1 MKFRVEVI
9 CVNDEGTEQRHGM
22 MEVERRELA
31 METLGLSLA
40 EGKAILRGVQD
51 FVASQQI
58 RADLKRQRNCPNCGQ
73 RYHSKEA
80 GTSTVETVFG
90 PVAVPSPRWERCSCQ
105 TEGPKTFRPTAAWL
119 KGRTSPE
126 RLYLEVKWGS
136 LIPCE
141 KVVDL
146 LKEVLPVSG
155 STNQETVREHLQ
167 SVAEQMEA
175 EFGEEKQPDPVK
187 PDEDPELPLPDGPM
201 TVGLDGGYVRAA
213 HKEGFFE
220 VIAGR
225 SVVAFRRREGDAVPP
240 PKSFGFVQTYDSKPR
255 RRLWELMKSQGM
267 QENQQVVFL
276 SDGSEDIRQVREY
289 LHPNSEHVID
299 WFHITM
305 RLTVLQQQTK
315 ALEQQRPETAAATSK
330 RLESIKHLLWHGN
343 VEEACERMTN
353 LLIDLDLI
361 RDHFTA
367 ADKLA
372 TGLAEFETY
381 IRNNQESI
389 PNYGERYRQ
398 GETIS
403 TAFVESTVN
412 QVVSRRFVKKQQM
425 HWTLRGAHLLLQTRT
440 KVLNN
445 ELEKIFQRWYPS
457 FRLEAK
463 AARPPGSRCSRAQG
477 DTSRYGKLCTLRRAE
492 AYFWY
497 SERPESAFRHPFI

>member
-1 MKFRVEVI
+1 MRFRVEVI
-9 CVNDEGTEQRHGM
+9 CVNDEGTEQRHGV
-22 MEVERRELA
+22 MEMERRELA

-51 FVASQQI
+51 FVASQQTSE
-58 RADLKRQRNCPNCGQ
+58 DLQRRRSCPNCGQ

-90 PVAVPSPRWERCSCQ
+90 PVAVPNPRWERCSCQ
-105 TEGPKTFRPTAAWL
+105 SEGPKTFRPTAAWL

-126 RLYLEVKWGS
+126 RLYLETKWGS
-136 LIPCE
+136 LIPYE
-141 KVVDL
+141 KVADL

-155 STNQETVREHLQ
+155 STNPETVCEHLHA
-167 SVAEQMEA
+167 VAERMEA
-175 EFGEEKQPDPVK
+175 ELGEERQPDPVK
-187 PDEDPELPLPDGPM
+187 PEEDPSLPLPDGPM

-213 HKEGFFE
+213 HKEGCFE

-225 SVVAFRRREGDAVPP
+225 SVVAFRRQEEAAVPP
-240 PKSFGFVQTYDSKPR
+240 PKCFGFVQTYDPKPR

-276 SDGSEDIRQVREY
+276 SDGGEDIRQVREY
-289 LHPNSEHVID
+289 LHPNGEHVID

-315 ALEQQRPETAAATSK
+315 ALEEARPQAGAAVS
-330 RLESIKHLLWHGN
+330 RQIESIKHLLWHGN
-343 VEEACERMTN
+343 VEEALERLTK
-353 LLIDLDLI
+353 LLMDLDLI
-361 RDHFTA
+361 RDLSA
-367 ADKLA
+367 PAEKLA
-372 TGLAEFETY
+372 AGVAEFEAY
-381 IRNNQESI
+381 IGNNQESI

-403 TAFVESTVN
+403 TAFVESTIN

-445 ELEKIFQRWYPS
+445 ELEEVFRRWYPR
-457 FRLEAK
+457 FRVQAK
-463 AARPPGSRCSRAQG
+463 AA
-477 DTSRYGKLCTLRRAE
+477 
-492 AYFWY
+492 
-497 SERPESAFRHPFI
+497 

>member
-9 CVNDEGTEQRHGM
+9 CVNEGGAE
-22 MEVERRELA
+22 ERREVMEMERQELA

-58 RADLKRQRNCPNCGQ
+58 SEDLKRRRSCPACGHH
-73 RYHSKEA
+73 YHSQAA

-90 PVAVPSPRWERCSCQ
+90 PVAVPNPRWERCSCQ
-105 TEGPKTFRPTAAWL
+105 AEGAKIFRPTATWL

-126 RLYLEVKWGS
+126 RLYLETKWGS
-136 LIPCE
+136 MIPYE
-141 KVVDL
+141 KVADL
-146 LKEVLPVSG
+146 LKEVLPVSE
-155 STNQETVREHLQ
+155 STNHETVREHLQ
-167 SVAEQMEA
+167 TVAERMEA
-175 EFGEEKQPDPVK
+175 ELGEERRPDPVK
-187 PDEDPELPLPDGPM
+187 PEGDPELPLPDGPM

-225 SVVAFRRREGDAVPP
+225 SVVAFRRREEDTVPP
-240 PKSFGFVQTYDSKPR
+240 PKCFGFVQTYDPKPR

-276 SDGSEDIRQVREY
+276 SDGGEDIRQVREY

-315 ALEQQRPETAAATSK
+315 SLEEKQPEDATAVSK
-330 RLESIKHLLWHGN
+330 QLESVKHLLWHGN
-343 VEEACERMTN
+343 VEEALERLTSLFM
-353 LLIDLDLI
+353 DLDLI
-361 RDHFTA
+361 RDHSA
-367 ADKLA
+367 AAEKLA
-372 TGLAEFETY
+372 VGIAEFETY

-403 TAFVESTVN
+403 TAFVESTIN
-412 QVVSRRFVKKQQM
+412 QVISRRFVKKQQM
-425 HWTLRGAHLLLQTRT
+425 HWTLRGAHLLIQTRT
-440 KVLNN
+440 KVLND
-445 ELEKIFQRWYPS
+445 ELEAAFRQWYPL
-457 FRLEAK
+457 FRVQAK
-463 AARPPGSRCSRAQG
+463 AA
-477 DTSRYGKLCTLRRAE
+477 
-492 AYFWY
+492 
-497 SERPESAFRHPFI
+497 